1 MGTNKMTWTAYVHQ
15 EGDDLVL
22 PLPDEAIAQLGWK
35 VGDIL
40 VWDVQENGTIILT
53 RKLKWY
59 QQLFRH
65 IKEWRK

>member
-1 MGTNKMTWTAYVHQ
+1 MTWTAYVQ
-15 EGDDLVL
+15 QDGDDRVL
-22 PLPDEAIAQLGWK
+22 PLPDEAIAQLEWK
-35 VGDIL
+35 TGDIL
-40 VWDVQENGTIILT
+40 VWDVQENGTITLT

>member
-1 MGTNKMTWTAYVHQ
+1 MGTNKMTWTAYVQQ

-53 RKLKWY
+53 KRLKWY

>member
-1 MGTNKMTWTAYVHQ
+1 MTWTAYVQQ

-40 VWDVQENGTIILT
+40 IWDVQENGTIILT
-53 RKLKWY
+53 KKSKWHQRLFRYVKELKW
-59 QQLFRH
+59 
-65 IKEWRK
+65 RK